1 MPPANPERS
10 SHFPAIEKKHGKPI
24 AHWLKIVKKN
34 EALKYEEQIALLRDT
49 YGFSRAHANAL
60 VLYNRGNTSSRR
72 FETVDD
78 YLAPHAPATQ
88 KSVRTILSTIKKAA
102 PGSQVVIA
110 WNQPML
116 KLDGAYIFGIS
127 VLKNYIL
134 IAPNSATVIDQFK
147 DELDDY
153 IVNKK
158 TIRVPLDWKPDTAL
172 LRGLVTARI
181 DEAFG

>member
-1 MPPANPERS
+1 MQPPNFA
-10 SHFPAIEKKHGKPI
+10 AIEKKHGKPI
-24 AHWLKIVKKN
+24 AHWLKIVKKS
-34 EALKYEEQIALLRDT
+34 EQLKYEEQIANLRDN

-72 FETVDD
+72 FDTVDD
-78 YLAPHAPATQ
+78 YLAPHAPVTQ
-88 KSVRTILSTIKKAA
+88 KAVRSILSTIKKAA
-102 PGSQVVIA
+102 PGSEVVIA

-134 IAPNSATVIDQFK
+134 IAPNSAVVIDQLK
-147 DELDDY
+147 DRLAGY

-158 TIRVPLDWKPDTAL
+158 TIRVPLDWKPDAAL
-172 LRGLVTARI
+172 LRELVSARI